1 MWFYIN
7 ITVLPELDKT
17 HLAAITDALIYLPL
31 VCIYMLKVTFLGTG
45 GSLPTTNRNPSAI
58 AIQRE
63 GELILFDCGEGAQQQ
78 MMRARTGM
86 MKLTSIFVTHFHA
99 DHILGIPGL
108 IQTMSFQGRK
118 EPLAV
123 YGPKRMRDFGNTLMG
138 LGYYSLTFD
147 VNFVEMEP
155 GREIDFG
162 EYVVRA
168 LRTDH
173 GIASIG
179 FALMEKERSGRFNKA
194 TALELGVPEGRLFGR
209 LQRGEAVTVD
219 GKTITPE
226 QVLGPPRPGRKIVY
240 SGDTRPCDD
249 IINISQGADMLI
261 HDSSL
266 TDDMAQWAQE
276 SKHTTAGEAAKLAL
290 DAGVRKLV
298 LTHISSRYSE
308 SKKPI
313 EDDARKIYPD
323 AIVAEDLMS
332 IEIPLRDE

>member
-1 MWFYIN
+1 MCTN
-7 ITVLPELDKT
+7 TNEDKIRWNRR
-17 HLAAITDALIYLPL
+17 LTDALIYPPL
-31 VCIYMLKVTFLGTG
+31 IYTYMLKVTFLGTG

-63 GELILFDCGEGAQQQ
+63 GELMLFDCGEGTQQQ
-78 MMRARTGM
+78 MMRAKTGM

-118 EPLAV
+118 EPLV
-123 YGPKRMRDFGNTLMG
+123 IYGPKKMKEFGSIMLKM
-138 LGYYSLTFD
+138 GYYNLTFNID
-147 VNFVEMEP
+147 FVEMEP
-155 GREIDFG
+155 DAEVDFG
-162 EYVVRA
+162 DYVVRA
-168 LRTDH
+168 IKTDH

-179 FALMEKERSGRFNKA
+179 FALIEKERPGRFKKA
-194 TALELGVPEGRLFGR
+194 IALELGVPEGRLFAR
-209 LQRGEAVTVD
+209 LQRGETVTVD
-219 GKTITPE
+219 EKTITPK

-240 SGDTRPCDD
+240 SGDTRPCEG
-249 IINISQGADMLI
+249 IRNISQGADLLI

-266 TDDMAQWAQE
+266 ADDMAEWAKE

-308 SKKPI
+308 TTKPL
-313 EDDARKIYPD
+313 EECAKKIYPD
-323 AIVAEDLMS
+323 AIIAEELMS
-332 IEIPLRDE
+332 MEILLRD